1 MVRRRRV
8 DRNTGGDMKRR
19 MFIASVCAISVA
31 PKGTKAFN
39 GNGEYYGRSQMT
51 EILPQLR
58 MENSL
63 YREYYIECGGFP
75 PKKMWWKGI
84 KYELR

>member
-1 MVRRRRV
+1 
-8 DRNTGGDMKRR
+8 MKRR

-58 MENSL
+58 MENAL
-63 YREYYIECGGFP
+63 YREYVTG
-75 PKKMWWKGI
+75 KKHGSKTQWI
-84 KYELR
+84 FR

>member
-1 MVRRRRV
+1 
-8 DRNTGGDMKRR
+8 MKRR

-51 EILPQLR
+51 EFLPQLR
-58 MENSL
+58 MENSAIR
-63 YREYYIECGGFP
+63 YW
-75 PKKMWWKGI
+75 KKTWFKNTMDF
-84 KYELR
+84 